1 MYNINILNDV
11 SDDNLRV
18 AIITAVTEMMTGES
32 NLNVTRM
39 KRGKLESPIW
49 NAVLRQDT
57 FEK

>member
-11 SDDNLRV
+11 NDDNLRV
-18 AIITAVTEMMTGES
+18 AIISAVTEMMTGEG

-49 NAVLRQDT
+49 NAILRQDNL
-57 FEK
+57 K

>member
-11 SDDNLRV
+11 NDDNLRV
-18 AIITAVTEMMTGES
+18 AIISAVTEMMTGES

-49 NAVLRQDT
+49 NAILRQDNL
-57 FEK
+57 K